1 MRHSLLRECGC
12 AIAILLA
19 ILLLYG
25 GAYLAMMERT
35 EHHFG
40 MSMWADGKIGPPAV
54 WLDYRFGGEWSRTF
68 FGPAHEADRRLRPDL
83 WQNELIRRSRK
94 KGKMPPVHVEI
105 RDAEESP

>member
-1 MRHSLLRECGC
+1 MRHFHLRECVY
-12 AIAILLA
+12 AIVILLA
-19 ILLLYG
+19 LLILYG

-40 MSMWADGKIGPPAV
+40 VAMMAEGKIGPPSV
-54 WLDYRFGGEWSRTF
+54 ILDYRIGGEWSRAF

-83 WQNELIRRSRK
+83 WRNELRRVK
-94 KGKMPPVHVEI
+94 KRNLGPVHVEI